1 MSDLSLKHVTGTGS
15 SPVAGKTNV
24 YRSSVDE
31 FKDMLKK
38 SIDSVSAAANEADE
52 LADGLISG
60 KHANI
65 HETMIAMEKANISFR
80 LMTKTQSMLIR
91 AYQEVMKTPL

>member
-1 MSDLSLKHVTGTGS
+1 MSDLNLTHVTGAGI

-24 YRSSVDE
+24 YTSSVNE

-38 SIDSVSAAANEADE
+38 SIDSVSAGSNEAND

-91 AYQEVMKTPL
+91 AYQEVVNIPL

>member
-1 MSDLSLKHVTGTGS
+1 MSDLSLKHVTGAGI

-24 YRSSVDE
+24 YTSSVNE

-38 SIDSVSAAANEADE
+38 SINSVSAEANKAEK

-80 LMTKTQSMLIR
+80 LMTKTQGKIIS
-91 AYQEVMKTPL
+91 AYQELMKIPL

>member
-1 MSDLSLKHVTGTGS
+1 MSDLSLKHVTGAGI

-24 YRSSVDE
+24 YTSSVGE

-38 SIDSVSAAANEADE
+38 SIDSVSADANKAGK

-80 LMTKTQSMLIR
+80 LMTKTQGKIIS
-91 AYQEVMKTPL
+91 AYQELMKIPL

>member
-1 MSDLSLKHVTGTGS
+1 MSDLSLKHVTGAGV
-15 SPVAGKTNV
+15 SPAAGKTNV
-24 YRSSVDE
+24 CTSSADE
-31 FKDMLKK
+31 FKNMLKK
-38 SIDSVSAAANEADE
+38 SIDSVSADANKADK

-80 LMTKTQSMLIR
+80 LMTKTQGMIIR
-91 AYQEVMKTPL
+91 AYQEVIKIPL